1 MFYTSQNHILLKRPE
16 KCRGFVFK
24 RNLLQKFSA
33 ADIEIVTNTIKPDV
47 TSITSNAYG
56 DNSVKYTDSENR
68 EWYSNNI
75 QFNISADDSEVA
87 NHHTGIKSVTATF
100 NGTDVSKKLKGLPVF
115 TAEKRLKVLMT

>member
-1 MFYTSQNHILLKRPE
+1 VDNVLYESESYTFEKPE
-16 KCRGFVFK
+16 KAEDLYSK
-24 RNLLQKFSA
+24 ELTAKISA

-100 NGTDVSKKLKGLPVF
+100 NGTDVSKN
-115 TAEKRLKVLMT
+115 